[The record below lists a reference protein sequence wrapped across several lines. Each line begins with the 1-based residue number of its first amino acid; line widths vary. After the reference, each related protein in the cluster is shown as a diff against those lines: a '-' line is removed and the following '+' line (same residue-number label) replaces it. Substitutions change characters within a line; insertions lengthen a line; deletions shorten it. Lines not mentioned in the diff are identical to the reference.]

1 MLKQAKNGC
10 NKNISFL
17 NKQVYFDWDINSN
30 FQNTL
35 GRQINIDDYIQSFIN
50 NNISNTIKKKILY
63 ELLIDWKLYENGWLI
78 QESKNPKLFYYLC
91 QITYEEPKYLKHINY
106 I

>member
-35 GRQINIDDYIQSFIN
+35 GRQINIDDYIQ
-50 NNISNTIKKKILY
+50 
-63 ELLIDWKLYENGWLI
+63 
-78 QESKNPKLFYYLC
+78 
-91 QITYEEPKYLKHINY
+91 
-106 I
+106 